1 MSRKK
6 PFLSIVDDG
15 FTIEGTIEFSGEL
28 LIRGRV
34 GGKITGDIVTIA
46 EEGTANADLSVQR
59 LTIGGR
65 FDGSVQAAEELVVLA
80 TGRCSGRVQCLNLV
94 VHEGGRLN
102 AEVRQIDRKDT
113 YRQTKLSPPA
123 KPVIDLQ

>member
-6 PFLSIVDDG
+6 TLLSIVDDG
-15 FTIEGTIEFSGEL
+15 FSVEGTIEFSGEL

-34 GGKITGDIVTIA
+34 GGTVKGDTVTIA
-46 EEGTANADLSVQR
+46 EEGTANADLNVQR
-59 LTIGGR
+59 LTIGGC
-65 FDGSVQAAEELVVLA
+65 FNGSVHAAEEIVVLA
-80 TGRCSGRVQCLNLV
+80 TGRCSGHVKCLNLV

-102 AEVRQIDRKDT
+102 ADVRQITRQDT

-123 KPVIDLQ
+123 KPVIDL

>member
-6 PFLSIVDDG
+6 TYLSIVDDG
-15 FTIEGTIEFSGEL
+15 FSVEGTIEFSGEL

-34 GGKITGDIVTIA
+34 GGNVKGDTVTIA
-46 EEGTANADLSVQR
+46 EEGTAQADMTVRR
-59 LTIGGR
+59 LTIGGC
-65 FDGSVQAAEELVVLA
+65 FEGTVQAADELVVLA

-102 AEVRQIDRKDT
+102 ADVRQISRQDT
-113 YRQTKLSPPA
+113 YRQTKLSSPA
-123 KPVIDLQ
+123 KPVIDI

>member
-6 PFLSIVDDG
+6 AYLSIVDDG
-15 FTIEGTIEFSGEL
+15 FSVEGTIEFSGEL

-34 GGKITGDIVTIA
+34 GGKVKGDTVTIA
-46 EEGTANADLSVQR
+46 EEGTANAEMSVRR

-65 FDGSVQAAEELVVLA
+65 FEGHVHAAEELVVLA
-80 TGRCSGRVQCLNLV
+80 TGHCSGRVQCLNLV

-102 AEVRQIDRKDT
+102 AEVRQISRQDT
-113 YRQTKLSPPA
+113 YRQTKLTAPA
-123 KPVIDLQ
+123 KPVIDL